1 MDPDRNRSTK
11 WFKTMI
17 PFYAIVRD
25 GYFKTFGIKRL
36 PSIMPVS
43 LLDNASLIRLSLF
56 HFHPIVFILY
66 TKREG
71 TAVSSRSFIR
81 IFIQSWIWIRKS
93 NILLPSSVDF
103 HEHHNQV
110 MKMITRVLDKL
121 KGKFPLKKSSA
132 NENAEIISSWHA
144 LTRPLF
150 SGNQSLLRPLQPRFL
165 FQIYSVSLTP

>member
-1 MDPDRNRSTK
+1 
-11 WFKTMI
+11 MI

-25 GYFKTFGIKRL
+25 GYFKTFGIERL

-43 LLDNASLIRLSLF
+43 LLDDASLIRLSLF

-66 TKREG
+66 TKREE

-165 FQIYSVSLTP
+165 FQIYSVS